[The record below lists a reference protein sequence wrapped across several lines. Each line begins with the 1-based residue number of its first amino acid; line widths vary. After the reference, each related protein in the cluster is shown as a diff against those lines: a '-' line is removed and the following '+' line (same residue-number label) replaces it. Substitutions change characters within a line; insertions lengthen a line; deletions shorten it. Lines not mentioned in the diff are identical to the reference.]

1 MITANVYNRVFFI
14 KAADYGTAFSIDHGG
29 RQYLVTAKHLVN
41 AEKQETIK
49 FFFNRKWVD
58 IAAELIGLGGGET
71 DIAVFRVNALLCT
84 KDFPLEPSSKDM
96 VISQDV
102 FFVGYPYKMW
112 TDAGE
117 AMNGRPCPFVKK
129 GLLSSSFVGNDG
141 VPRLYIDALNNP
153 GFSGGPIVFQPP
165 GRTEFKI
172 AGVVSKFKIEY
183 EKVIDHMGDHT
194 EMTVAYNTGFLIGH
208 DISKAIEIIERNP
221 NGFLIPE

>member
-14 KAADYGTAFSIDHGG
+14 KAEDYGTAFAIDHGG
-29 RQYLVTAKHLVN
+29 KQYLVTAKHLVN
-41 AEKQETIK
+41 TEKQETIK

-71 DIAVFRVNALLCT
+71 DIAVFCVNALLCT
-84 KDFPLEPSSKDM
+84 KDFSLEPSSKDI

-117 AMNGRPCPFVKK
+117 ALNGRPCPFVKK
-129 GLLSSSFVGNDG
+129 GLLSSSFVGDDG

-165 GRTEFKI
+165 GRTDFKI
-172 AGVVSKFKIEY
+172 AGVVSKFKIEF
-183 EKVIDHMGDHT
+183 EKVIDPMGDHT
-194 EMTVAYNTGFLIGH
+194 EMTVAYNTGFLVGY

-221 NGFLIPE
+221 NGLLIP